1 MLAFARPA
9 VTQVLLDNRPIESSG
24 SPVHPYDEQLRAGIP
39 WALGVPVP
47 SMTCANCAFLDA
59 ARGWCNARKFET
71 QARFPRCERF
81 EARAPEGP

>member
-9 VTQVLLDNRPIESSG
+9 VTQVLLDDRPIESSG
-24 SPVHPYDEQLRAGIP
+24 SPVHSYDEQLRAGMP

-47 SMTCANCAFLDA
+47 SMTCANCAFFDA

-71 QARFPRCERF
+71 QARLRSCEYF